1 MDDPLIFVRA
11 VHFAAT
17 LSVAGVA
24 LFDIFIAQPTLR
36 PPASAEL
43 RVTVGQHLAW
53 IAWIGLLL
61 TLLSGAA
68 WFVLV
73 AQSISDEPLASVLSD
88 GGVLRAVLLDTEF
101 GRNWLLRL
109 LLIGLLVGL
118 LAAGSRGKP
127 AGRGFLELAIA
138 IVAAAL
144 AGTLAW
150 AGHGIGGA
158 GLGGLFHL
166 AADFVH
172 LIAAAAWVGGLLP
185 LALML
190 AAAAGSVTVAHAV
203 SLRFSASGI
212 VAVSVLLLT
221 GAINTWYLAGSIRAL
236 TETDYGHLLLVKVAL
251 FLVMLGLATVNR
263 LWLTPAL
270 AADPGQGRSRDAFRQ
285 LRRNVAIEISA
296 GAIILSVVA
305 EPSTGERKLV
315 RDRWSCRSP
324 QQHRL
329 RPALQARQVLIWGAG
344 RSRLDDHIVDIQV
357 DQEILP
363 QPPLRRDPAPGEQ
376 APEVRLGL
384 SDGHQECSKK
394 PRRGDRT

>member
-36 PPASAEL
+36 PPANAEL
-43 RVTVGQHLAW
+43 QVTVGQRLAW

-127 AGRGFLELAIA
+127 AGRGFLKLAIA
-138 IVAAAL
+138 LVAAAL

-158 GLGGLFHL
+158 GLGGHFHL

-203 SLRFSASGI
+203 SLRFSASGV
-212 VAVSVLLLT
+212 VAVSVLFLT

-270 AADPGQGRSRDAFRQ
+270 ATDPGQGRSRDAFRQ
-285 LRRNVAIEISA
+285 LRRNVAIEIAA
-296 GAIILSVVA
+296 GAIILSIVA
-305 EPSTGERKLV
+305 
-315 RDRWSCRSP
+315 
-324 QQHRL
+324 
-329 RPALQARQVLIWGAG
+329 VLG
-344 RSRLDDHIVDIQV
+344 VT
-357 DQEILP
+357 
-363 QPPLRRDPAPGEQ
+363 PP
-376 APEVRLGL
+376 GL
-384 SDGHQECSKK
+384 SESSPTQATGHDGMMHMDKH
-394 PRRGDRT
+394 

>member
-43 RVTVGQHLAW
+43 RVTVVRRLAW
-53 IAWIGLLL
+53 IAWIGLAL

-73 AQSISDEPLASVLSD
+73 AQSISDQPLATVLSD
-88 GGVLRAVLLDTEF
+88 GSVLRAVLLDTEF

-109 LLIGLLVGL
+109 LLIALLAGL
-118 LAAGSRGKP
+118 LAADLREKQD
-127 AGRGFLELAIA
+127 GRGFLKVA
-138 IVAAAL
+138 IVLVAAGL

-158 GLGGLFHL
+158 GLGGRIHL

-190 AAAAGSVTVAHAV
+190 AAAAASVTVAHAV
-203 SLRFSASGI
+203 SLRFSAYGV
-212 VAVSVLLLT
+212 VAVGVLFFT

-236 TETDYGHLLLVKVAL
+236 TETDYGHLLLVKIAL

-270 AADPGQGRSRDAFRQ
+270 AADAGQGRSRDAFRQ
-285 LRRNVAIEISA
+285 LRRNVAIEIGA

-305 EPSTGERKLV
+305 VLGVTPPGLGE
-315 RDRWSCRSP
+315 
-324 QQHRL
+324 
-329 RPALQARQVLIWGAG
+329 
-344 RSRLDDHIVDIQV
+344 
-357 DQEILP
+357 
-363 QPPLRRDPAPGEQ
+363 
-376 APEVRLGL
+376 
-384 SDGHQECSKK
+384 
-394 PRRGDRT
+394 